1 MVREFRVYNK
11 GQLLMEG
18 ASPLDISNLTP
29 HTTYNLEIATW
40 DGKLESERVPVP
52 QFTTLREQLVQG
64 FVSPY
69 RSTDYLVGTWAS
81 KKPLKAG
88 DVYMVEVEG
97 TKPFAQNFGF
107 YLGTNL
113 VGYFVPKNA
122 GGNKYTM
129 VFTNTVEGANEFKI
143 YQYPSGTAGQVELTS
158 FNVYKIDVS
167 ENLLTEESLQ
177 QFPINVNTYN
187 VFTGTLKKKWELGKR
202 YYVRLKGTKLE
213 SQNFTVYSDAGK
225 TNKGNMSKLAINH
238 NLLPNITSKAFT
250 LGTGATVKDG
260 TEGEVILTL
269 DGTNQ
274 LLKYDTTF
282 KLPQLTEGKTYTLS
296 ADIKFHSDIVGDV
309 RHLRL
314 SYNYLPG
321 GAVMLETT
329 RPITDVT
336 KDKWIKIKGTNTIKY
351 DTNPPSNWYLVIQD
365 FIASNRVSGTISLR
379 NIQVVEGTLP
389 KPDTYE
395 LTFPIS
401 QWDIDR
407 EVDNTV
413 AIYQTP
419 TEAGVGQATIEE
431 LVVLE
436 TNEAVL
442 PKSIEIIPSTI
453 NLKVGESST
462 SQFKVTPSNAENFLT
477 YFIGW
482 QGGIATNSTADPE
495 RGLTARGVAVG
506 NFTATVRSSV
516 DPSVETQVTVNVTA

>member
-1 MVREFRVYNK
+1 MVREFRIYNK

-29 HTTYNLEIATW
+29 HTTYNLEIASW

-52 QFTTLREQLVQG
+52 QFTALREQLVQG
-64 FVSPY
+64 FVSPH

-88 DVYMVEVEG
+88 DVYMVELEG
-97 TKPFAQNFGF
+97 TKPSTQSFGF

-129 VFTNTVEGANEFKI
+129 VFNNIVEGANELKI
-143 YQYPSGTAGQVELTS
+143 YQYPSGTTGQVELTS

-187 VFTGTLKKKWELGKR
+187 VYTGTLKKKWELGKR
-202 YYVRLKGTKLE
+202 YYVRLKGTKVE
-213 SQNFTVYSDAGK
+213 SQNFTVYSDAGR
-225 TNKGNMSKLAINH
+225 TNKGNMSKIANT
-238 NLLPNITSKAFT
+238 NI
-250 LGTGATVKDG
+250 
-260 TEGEVILTL
+260 
-269 DGTNQ
+269 
-274 LLKYDTTF
+274 
-282 KLPQLTEGKTYTLS
+282 
-296 ADIKFHSDIVGDV
+296 
-309 RHLRL
+309 
-314 SYNYLPG
+314 
-321 GAVMLETT
+321 
-329 RPITDVT
+329 
-336 KDKWIKIKGTNTIKY
+336 
-351 DTNPPSNWYLVIQD
+351 
-365 FIASNRVSGTISLR
+365 
-379 NIQVVEGTLP
+379 
-389 KPDTYE
+389 YE

-407 EVDNTV
+407 EVDNTI

-419 TEAGVGQATIEE
+419 NGAGVGQATIEE

-436 TNEAVL
+436 TNEVVL

-462 SQFKVTPSNAENFLT
+462 SQIKVTPSNAENLLIT
-477 YFIGW
+477 LLGW
-482 QGGIATNSTADPE
+482 NGSIASNTAFDLE

-516 DPSVETQVTVNVTA
+516 DPSVEAQVTVNVTA

>member
-81 KKPLKAG
+81 KKPLKAN

-97 TKPFAQNFGF
+97 TKPFSQNFGF

-113 VGYFVPKNA
+113 VGYFVPKNT

-129 VFTNTVEGANEFKI
+129 VFNNTVEGANEFKI

-177 QFPINVNTYN
+177 QLPINVNTYN
-187 VFTGTLKKKWELGKR
+187 VFTGNLKKKWELGKR

-213 SQNFTVYSDAGK
+213 SQSFTVYSDAGR
-225 TNKGNMSKLAINH
+225 TNKGNMSRIAN
-238 NLLPNITSKAFT
+238 
-250 LGTGATVKDG
+250 
-260 TEGEVILTL
+260 
-269 DGTNQ
+269 TN
-274 LLKYDTTF
+274 
-282 KLPQLTEGKTYTLS
+282 
-296 ADIKFHSDIVGDV
+296 
-309 RHLRL
+309 
-314 SYNYLPG
+314 
-321 GAVMLETT
+321 
-329 RPITDVT
+329 
-336 KDKWIKIKGTNTIKY
+336 
-351 DTNPPSNWYLVIQD
+351 
-365 FIASNRVSGTISLR
+365 
-379 NIQVVEGTLP
+379 
-389 KPDTYE
+389 TYE
-395 LTFPIS
+395 LTFTIS

-419 TEAGVGQATIEE
+419 NGAGVGQATIEE

-477 YFIGW
+477 NFIGW

-506 NFTATVRSSV
+506 NFTATIRSSV